1 MKFFTEKLFDTEH
14 GFLEFHFERVGFPST
29 VGYKVA
35 VVTGKS
41 DTYNFTM
48 VPNQGRW
55 KIADTSKLPNW
66 IIVLEEELS
75 DSLLAHISKRSS
87 VY

>member
-14 GFLEFHFERVGFPST
+14 GFLEFHFERAGFPST
-29 VGYKVA
+29 TGYKVA

-48 VPNQGRW
+48 VPGQGKW
-55 KIADTSKLPNW
+55 NIVNSSKLPNW

-75 DSLLAHISKRSS
+75 DSLQAHISKRSG